1 MKNLLLISSL
11 FVFSF
16 SAFAQNAIKK
26 PVTANTNGYHINIT
40 YTPYKNC
47 YLYLGSYFGNGKTL
61 TDSAWIDAK
70 GNGTFK
76 GNKKLTGGI
85 YFLVS
90 PQMAIQF
97 DFLIGKEQDF
107 SIIADSSNKENI
119 TIIGSHDNT
128 LFKQYSAYTVK
139 KGKSLTDLN
148 TQYNAAKTK
157 TDSVNLRNEIIKQNK
172 ELQDYRDNIIKQ
184 NPNSLLAAL
193 LTAMKR
199 PDAPAIP
206 IIKGKADST
215 YPYRFVKEHFWDDV
229 LFNDDRLLHT
239 PFFEKKL
246 DEYFKYYVFPEPD
259 SLIKEIKIMLLSA
272 RTGKEMYPYLLTKFT
287 NKYLNPE
294 YMGQDKVFLYLF
306 ENFYA
311 KGDTSFLNAQ
321 SRKMIFERAYSLMA
335 NQLGNPAPILDLT
348 DTSGKNIA
356 LYSLQGKFTMVVFWD
371 PTCGHC
377 KEELPRV
384 DSFYQNKWK
393 PLGMKLYSVNVKDG
407 TMDELKKFVHEK
419 KFSADWVYT
428 YQTKAARDAEQTAG
442 QPNFRQLYDIS
453 KTPTLYLL
461 DEDKRIIAKQLSIEQ
476 FDDII
481 NAKIKNK

>member
-11 FVFSF
+11 FIFSFAVFS
-16 SAFAQNAIKK
+16 QNAIKK
-26 PVTANTNGYHINIT
+26 PVTANTSGYHINIT

-70 GNGTFK
+70 GSGTFK

-97 DFLIGKEQDF
+97 DFLIGKEQNF
-107 SIIADSSNKENI
+107 SIIADSSKKENI
-119 TIIGSHDNT
+119 TGSYDNT

-148 TQYNAAKTK
+148 LQYNAAKTK
-157 TDSVNLRNEIIKQNK
+157 ADSVNLRNEIIKQNK

-206 IIKGKADST
+206 IIKGKADSS

-272 RTGKEMYPYLLTKFT
+272 RTGKEIYPYLLTKFT

-393 PLGMKLYSVNVKDG
+393 ALGLKLYSVNVKDG
-407 TMDELKKFVHEK
+407 TMDEMKKFVYEK
-419 KFSADWVYT
+419 KFSADWIYT

-481 NAKIKNK
+481 NTKMKNK